1 MKTLRVLVLGNV
13 TVDHVLS
20 THGLPEAD
28 TKINATGYEV
38 YAGGQAANVAATLAL
53 LGFDVRFAGRFGDD
67 PGGVL
72 NRQAF
77 AKLGVDLGL
86 SQTVENC
93 RHHFACILVSGR
105 QRTITMYR
113 DPRLGLDSL
122 EIPQDQVSQCAA
134 IYTDGHEGPASLRL
148 AAQARRAGVPVIA
161 DMEAIGADSA
171 ALVALTDH
179 LIAPLQIVQQL
190 GGHDDIVEALRAV
203 RALGPSNVVATM
215 GVKGA
220 AGLAEGAD
228 RPEFVAAVACDVI
241 DTTGAGDAFH
251 AGYLASLLRGQ
262 TLRERLE
269 FAAAIASKKCETA
282 GPRLTALDTPAP
294 KRL

>member
-1 MKTLRVLVLGNV
+1 MPV
-13 TVDHVLS
+13 T
-20 THGLPEAD
+20 
-28 TKINATGYEV
+28 
-38 YAGGQAANVAATLAL
+38 
-53 LGFDVRFAGRFGDD
+53 DD
-67 PGGVL
+67 I
-72 NRQAF
+72 
-77 AKLGVDLGL
+77 
-86 SQTVENC
+86 VES
-93 RHHFACILVSGR
+93 H
-105 QRTITMYR
+105 
-113 DPRLGLDSL
+113 
-122 EIPQDQVSQCAA
+122 
-134 IYTDGHEGPASLRL
+134 
-148 AAQARRAGVPVIA
+148 
-161 DMEAIGADSA
+161 ADSDT
-171 ALVALTDH
+171 LGALTDN
-179 LIAPLQIVQQL
+179 LIAPWQTVPQL
-190 GGHDDIVEALRAV
+190 VEHHDIVEALRAV